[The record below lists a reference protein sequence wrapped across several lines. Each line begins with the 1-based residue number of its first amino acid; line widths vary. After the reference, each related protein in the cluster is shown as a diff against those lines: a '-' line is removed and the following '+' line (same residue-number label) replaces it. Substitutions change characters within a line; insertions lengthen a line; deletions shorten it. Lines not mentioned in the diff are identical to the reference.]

1 MDKGNTKPNKPE
13 KVYVMNPKPYESK
26 FVNGS
31 RPLPP
36 NNSPIPKDW
45 EDASYVKQISTY
57 SKKFLRDINDPKKK
71 SKAMLVGKPLYIEG
85 GYTFD
90 DQPVLL

>member
-45 EDASYVKQISTY
+45 EDASYVK
-57 SKKFLRDINDPKKK
+57 
-71 SKAMLVGKPLYIEG
+71 
-85 GYTFD
+85 
-90 DQPVLL
+90 